1 MLLRRPLANLT
12 ARPQLRLHDE
22 RARHAHARGLVR
34 GLSGCAAF
42 ARATQHEAHARRLV
56 CHDAERADAIL
67 AERRLHALYD
77 DV

>member
-1 MLLRRPLANLT
+1 
-12 ARPQLRLHDE
+12 
-22 RARHAHARGLVR
+22 VR
-34 GLSGCAAF
+34 GLSGGAAF